1 MRVRIISEHG
11 YSEALFGLGLSHGAT
26 SGESPHDFNIARM
39 ERVALKLAGKGGGH
53 DKFLRQIAVW
63 LDITAPLYW
72 WKQFDTYKVGTT
84 AQSESTMHTLLKTP
98 LEEKS
103 FEGTLP
109 DAVLAEL
116 RAAWYERDFPRLN
129 AMLPQSFLQ
138 RRIVSCNYAVLR
150 NILMQRRNHKLPE
163 WHTFRE
169 NIKTQAEHPELLFSE
184 EAGFE
189 AAH

>member
-11 YSEALFGLGLSHGAT
+11 YSEALFGLGLSHGVT

-72 WKQFDTYKVGTT
+72 WKEFDTYKVGTT

-109 DAVLAEL
+109 DAMLAEL

-129 AMLPQSFLQ
+129 ATQIYRQLVEEGFIPATASVCAVQ
-138 RRIVSCNYAVLR
+138 RYIKHNDLKSARNLR
-150 NILMQRRNHKLPE
+150 
-163 WHTFRE
+163 FRGA
-169 NIKTQAEHPELLFSE
+169 TGRFE
-184 EAGFE
+184 E
-189 AAH
+189 

>member
-11 YSEALFGLGLSHGAT
+11 YSEALFGLGLSHGVT

-72 WKQFDTYKVGTT
+72 WKEFDTYKVGTT
-84 AQSESTMHTLLKTP
+84 AQSESTMHTLLKKP
-98 LEEKS
+98 LEEGH
-103 FEGTLP
+103 FEGPLP
-109 DAVLAEL
+109 DVMLAEL
-116 RAAWYERDFPRLN
+116 REAWNAQDFHRLN
-129 AMLPQSFLQ
+129 AMLPHSFRQ

-150 NILMQRRNHKLPE
+150 NILTQRRNHKLSE

-169 NIKTQAEHPELLFSE
+169 NVKAQASYPELLVLE
-184 EAGFE
+184 EALE
-189 AAH
+189 TAH